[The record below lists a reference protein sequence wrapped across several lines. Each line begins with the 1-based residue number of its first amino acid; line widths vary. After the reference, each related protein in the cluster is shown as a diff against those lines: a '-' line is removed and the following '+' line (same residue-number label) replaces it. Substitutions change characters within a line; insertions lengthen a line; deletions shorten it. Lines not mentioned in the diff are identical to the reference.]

1 MKKNFFDLLLLSA
14 GLLIANFHA
23 SAIETLAAA
32 DEIIP
37 SATAPEY
44 LIQVGDSLDLKFFY
58 DPELNESVVVR
69 PDGRIALQLIQE
81 IQAAGLTPG
90 QLKERLCEK
99 YQTKIK
105 QPEIT
110 VLVRSFSA
118 QKVYIDGEVFKPG
131 LVALTGQ
138 MTLLQSLAS
147 AGGLKDS
154 ARSDGILIIR
164 RGLENRPLS
173 RVINLEK
180 ILDGTDPTQDLL
192 LLPADIVFVPKS
204 PIANV
209 NLWIDQYIRK
219 IIPIPFGFSYSVT
232 PQ

>member
-1 MKKNFFDLLLLSA
+1 MKKNFLHLLLIIA
-14 GLLIANFHA
+14 GLLMA
-23 SAIETLAAA
+23 SFQSSTLEALAAA
-32 DEIIP
+32 DEIMP
-37 SATAPEY
+37 SLTGKEY
-44 LIQVGDSLDLKFFY
+44 LIQVGDSLDIKFFY
-58 DPELNESVVVR
+58 DPELNESVLVR
-69 PDGRIALQLIQE
+69 PDGWISLQLIQE
-81 IQAAGLTPG
+81 IRAAGLTPK
-90 QLKERLCEK
+90 QLKENLFEK

-118 QKVYIDGEVFKPG
+118 QKVYVDGEVFKPG

-138 MTLLQSLAS
+138 MTLLQSLAL

-154 ARSDGILIIR
+154 ARSDGIIVIR
-164 RGLENRPLS
+164 RSLENRPFS
-173 RVINLEK
+173 KVINLEK
-180 ILDGTDPTQDLL
+180 VLDGTDPTQDLL

-219 IIPIPFGFSYSVT
+219 MVPIPFGFSYSVT